1 MNKNIVFTVCSV
13 NYLDK
18 AIVLMQSINDDISK
32 IIFLA
37 DTKRSLDYDFGDIK
51 IVFTEDIAID
61 KYHELAFKYNIIEF
75 NTCVKPFIAK
85 SLLQEFEKVIYLD
98 PDTYVYSSLMPIIE
112 ELEGCS
118 FLLTPHSF
126 SSPNDDERPSDEDL
140 LKFGVYNLGFFACK
154 HDDNSIRA
162 LSWWNRKLLEQ
173 CFYEPGL
180 GLGVD
185 QKVAELIPVF
195 FDGVEVS
202 KNLGLNLAFWN
213 LHERSVSRDQEKYY
227 INSQY
232 KLIFAHFS
240 SYAGPDIVAAKQ
252 TRFATGD
259 RLDFLELLHKYQVK
273 LESVGLELSQEDRSY
288 GYDYV
293 KGYLITP
300 LARRFYHHM
309 IMAGRAPLNPFEDSE
324 FLNILEKKGLILFGE
339 QAAKHINF
347 NAISAQKTNIRII
360 SFLFRAC
367 LKLLGPV
374 RYFYFCRYINHI
386 TNTLNQSE
394 ILGVDK

>member
-1 MNKNIVFTVCSV
+1 MNKNVVFTVCSV

-18 AIVLMQSINDDISK
+18 AIVLMQSISDNISK

-61 KYHELAFKYNIIEF
+61 KYHELAFKYSIIEF
-75 NTCVKPFIAK
+75 NTCVKPYIAM

-126 SSPNDDERPSDEDL
+126 SSPDDDERPSDEDL

-154 HDDNSIRA
+154 RDDNSIRA

-202 KNLGLNLAFWN
+202 KNRGLNLAFWN
-213 LHERSVSRDQEKYY
+213 LHERSISQNQEYYY
-227 INSQY
+227 INGDCR
-232 KLIFAHFS
+232 LVFVHFS
-240 SYAGPDIVAAKQ
+240 SYMGPGIVAAKQ
-252 TRFATGD
+252 TRFVEGD
-259 RLDFLELLHKYQVK
+259 RPDFLELLDAYQAK
-273 LESVGLELSQEDRSY
+273 LDSIGLELSPQERLY
-288 GYDYV
+288 GYDYID
-293 KGYLITP
+293 GYLITP
-300 LARRFYHHM
+300 LARRFYYHM
-309 IMAGRAPLNPFEDSE
+309 KMAGHAPSNPFEDKD
-324 FLNILEKKGLILFGE
+324 FLQLLKKKRLVIFGE
-339 QAAKHINF
+339 TASRHVNF
-347 NAISAQKTNIRII
+347 NSISSQKSNIKII
-360 SFLFRAC
+360 AFLFRIC
-367 LKLLGPV
+367 LRILGPV

-386 TNTLNQSE
+386 TNTLNQAD
-394 ILGVDK
+394 ILIKNK